1 MTNTKTKKYLDDMET
16 RIKDFVVQEDKKIY
30 HKLSEL
36 MHKMSP
42 ETGRRIDEINRKL
55 TSHDQREQQYWRK
68 IDAMESS
75 IAELKNVFEKHS
87 ESMEEHIKAIKTLS
101 DLIASGRVIRAV
113 ASLVG
118 WTLVIIGGFVALKNW
133 IK

>member
-1 MTNTKTKKYLDDMET
+1 MTDTKTKKYLDDMET
-16 RIKDFVVQEDKKIY
+16 RIKDFVIQEDKKTY

-42 ETGRRIDEINRKL
+42 ETGRRIDEIDRKL

-75 IAELKNVFEKHS
+75 ITELKNVFERHS

-113 ASLVG
+113 ASLIG
-118 WTLVIIGGFVALKNW
+118 WALVIIGGFVALRNW

>member
-1 MTNTKTKKYLDDMET
+1 MTSEKTKKYLDDMET
-16 RIKDFVVQEDKKIY
+16 RIKDFVIQEDKKNY

-42 ETGRRIDEINRKL
+42 ETGRRIDEIDRKL
-55 TSHDQREQQYWRK
+55 TSHDQREQQYWKK

-101 DLIASGRVIRAV
+101 DLIASGRILRAT

-118 WTLVIIGGFVALKNW
+118 WTLVIIGGIVALKNW